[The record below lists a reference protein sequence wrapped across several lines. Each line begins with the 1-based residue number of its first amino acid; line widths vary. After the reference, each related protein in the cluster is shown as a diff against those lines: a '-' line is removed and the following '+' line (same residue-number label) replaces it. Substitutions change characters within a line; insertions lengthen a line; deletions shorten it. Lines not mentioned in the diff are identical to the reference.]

1 MQRRNGVRPRVYTQE
16 AYLQWISW
24 LVYDERRMRRSSWEK
39 LFRLLSRTE
48 FTYILDMDEN
58 RAIDGLELRRRFC
71 EERACESPLPPD
83 APCSVLEMMAAL
95 AKRCE
100 DHIMEDPEIG
110 NRTGEWFFVMIDSLG
125 LGGMDDA
132 YFDEER
138 AREILSRFLN
148 RDYAPDG
155 HGGLFILPDAPP
167 DLQQVDIWYQMMRYL
182 SRLVEEEETP

>member
-1 MQRRNGVRPRVYTQE
+1 MQIRNGVRPRVYTQE

-24 LVYDERRMRRSSWEK
+24 LVYDERRMRRRSWEK

-71 EERACESPLPPD
+71 AERACESPLPPD

-138 AREILSRFLN
+138 ACEILSRFLN

-155 HGGLFILPDAPP
+155 RGGLFTLPDAPR
-167 DLQQVDIWYQMMRYL
+167 DLRQVDIWYQMMWYL